1 MRTMIERRTSVFSLS
16 RFDGMLYPDHLHP
29 QLEIIIP
36 AAGRM
41 TVKVDSQSYLLQA
54 GEALVVFPNHLHS
67 YVETWD
73 CYGLMLIFSPAILP
87 DLGIDWQA
95 THPTNP
101 IIAPLCQDAQYAAAR
116 LSFMNPTNDLSR
128 EKMALLHLLVEGLLR
143 NLLLTAADKPVE
155 GDLLFSALSCIAE
168 GYQEDISLKQIA
180 RQIGCNEYYL
190 SHLFNAQLGIGF
202 RQYVNLLRL
211 DEAGRLLAQ
220 SL

>member
-1 MRTMIERRTSVFSLS
+1 
-16 RFDGMLYPDHLHP
+16 
-29 QLEIIIP
+29 
-36 AAGRM
+36 
-41 TVKVDSQSYLLQA
+41 
-54 GEALVVFPNHLHS
+54 
-67 YVETWD
+67 
-73 CYGLMLIFSPAILP
+73 
-87 DLGIDWQA
+87 
-95 THPTNP
+95 
-101 IIAPLCQDAQYAAAR
+101 
-116 LSFMNPTNDLSR
+116 MNPTNDLSR

-220 SL
+220 KSLTMQNVADQSGFSSLRSFDRTFKARHGCSPSEYRKRLFGAGQS